1 MNIAVRPLQLK
12 RCLAFALVIIASGLA
27 QTANLVEA
35 ISATLPL
42 QSSSNSKKTSQRN
55 ESDETDVTR
64 PRRAAQQVNSEQ
76 SSSAL
81 GPIIRVALMTDVE
94 SVAVTCT
101 SGLTVRSQPNTAAR
115 EISSGSLSVKLGKQ
129 FDQTTHQRRATTAYR
144 VSVGSSTESKHARK
158 VMDQL
163 KKKYFEAPE
172 LSFDEKHKNYS
183 VLIGRFTDRA
193 EATQFLERLRRA
205 GYEDPK
211 VIVDPTAKDS
221 KSSSQSSSH
230 SKKTDSAAKGI
241 SKETRTSA
249 LKIIAVD
256 DDRIV
261 AASADE
267 MAIAPDSHTRSDTE
281 HKISS
286 EREDIKK
293 RAQSDRTQDGSSSES
308 DSTAPPLR
316 IGNVQYRGQ
325 LFIVLNSRG
334 RLNIVNAL
342 PLEEYL
348 RGVVPLEL
356 SPGQYPE
363 IEALKAQAVA
373 ARSYALAHL
382 GSHRDEGYDLV
393 DDTRAQV
400 YGGLSA
406 ERALS
411 NRAIE
416 ETRGI
421 AVVFPNEDGKL
432 VPIEALYT
440 ANCGGR
446 TENND
451 EVFGGKPLPYL
462 RAVSCAPD
470 AEAIV
475 VRDIVSNRSR
485 EPLSGTDGRPLAKE
499 VGILSVLGF
508 ALPAR
513 LNSAY
518 LNRTADSEEIK
529 SWLTQIARLNR
540 RTPKSLDRS
549 DIVGLSEFAHLLGTA
564 LYGDGR
570 AATLLAPADIDYLL
584 GGIRVQQLP
593 REARA
598 DVAML
603 LKEGIL
609 RVPSDGVIDGRAATT
624 RAQAIEMMARAAV
637 SRSGNQA
644 SDFSSPKSESTSARG
659 QGISESGHASQTV
672 SQASLPASHGS
683 ESRSAK
689 QLASTNVSVPGSQI
703 LAFKNDIATSVA
715 GGRLLVASQSLDP
728 APRGSTSR
736 FTTVNTSSSAKLIR
750 NPDSSNRSPNVT
762 SKNSTASLEETRGG
776 SESEVKQPRGLVVT
790 ETAWLFRTFSAESHQ
805 VDRLTIIGGEKL
817 LYHLNDRGEIDF
829 LEATLAEHSATSDR
843 FSSIAQWQE
852 RMTVDDLQQRLARVR
867 VDVGRVDRVEPVSF
881 SSSNRVTE
889 IEVTGDE
896 GHARLRRSQIR
907 TAFGLREYLF
917 VVDRETDSKGRSLA
931 FVFSG
936 RGWGHGVGMC
946 QTGAYGLARDGYSYS
961 AILQKY
967 YTGVTLQRMY

>member
-1 MNIAVRPLQLK
+1 MSTAVRPLQLK

-27 QTANLVEA
+27 PTANLVEA
-35 ISATLPL
+35 ISANMPL
-42 QSSSNSKKTSQRN
+42 QSSSTSKKASPKK
-55 ESDETDVTR
+55 EGGDEDVSR
-64 PRRAAQQVNSEQ
+64 PRRAEPPVDTNQ
-76 SSSAL
+76 SQSAL

-94 SVAVTCT
+94 SVSVIS
-101 SGLTVRSQPNTAAR
+101 SGALILRSQSNTAAK
-115 EISSGSLSVKLGKQ
+115 EISSGSLSVKLRKQ
-129 FDQTTHQRRATTAYR
+129 FDRTTHKHQATIAYR

-158 VMDQL
+158 EMDQL
-163 KKKYFEAPE
+163 KKKYFEVPE
-172 LSFDEKHKNYS
+172 LNFDEKNKKYS
-183 VLIGRFTDRA
+183 VLIGRFTDRTA
-193 EATQFLERLRRA
+193 AAQFLERLRRA
-205 GYEDPK
+205 GYEDLK
-211 VIVDPTAKDS
+211 IVTDPRAKDS
-221 KSSSQSSSH
+221 KASNQSSTH
-230 SKKTDSAAKGI
+230 GKKTDSE
-241 SKETRTSA
+241 KEITKEARSDS
-249 LKIIAVD
+249 LKIVAVED
-256 DDRIV
+256 DKIV
-261 AASADE
+261 AATSDEMVIAPVSLARSNERKISAD
-267 MAIAPDSHTRSDTE
+267 RQ
-281 HKISS
+281 
-286 EREDIKK
+286 DIKK
-293 RAQSDRTQDGSSSES
+293 RAQPDRNEDADSSYES
-308 DSTAPPLR
+308 DVTGSPLR
-316 IGNVQYRGQ
+316 IGNTQYRGR
-325 LFIVLNSRG
+325 LCVVLNSRG

-406 ERALS
+406 ERSLS
-411 NRAIE
+411 NRAVE

-421 AVVFPNEDGKL
+421 AVVFANEEGKL

-451 EVFGGKPLPYL
+451 EVFGGRPLPYL

-470 AEAIV
+470 AESIV
-475 VRDIVSNRSR
+475 VRDIASNRPR
-485 EPLSGTDGRPLAKE
+485 EQLSGIDGRPLARE

-513 LNSAY
+513 LNNAY
-518 LNRTADSEEIK
+518 LNRTADSEEIR
-529 SWLTQIARLNR
+529 SWLTQIARLSR
-540 RTPKSLDRS
+540 RTPNSPDRS
-549 DIVGLSEFAHLLGTA
+549 EVVRLSDFTHLLSVA

-584 GGIRVQQLP
+584 GGIRAQQLP

-598 DVAML
+598 DAAML

-609 RVPSDGVIDGRAATT
+609 RVPPDGVIDGRAAIT
-624 RAQAIEMMARAAV
+624 RGQAIEMMARAATTRLSNQTKQV
-637 SRSGNQA
+637 S
-644 SDFSSPKSESTSARG
+644 T
-659 QGISESGHASQTV
+659 
-672 SQASLPASHGS
+672 
-683 ESRSAK
+683 
-689 QLASTNVSVPGSQI
+689 TNVALPEAQI
-703 LAFKNDIATSVA
+703 LAFKNDTAISVES
-715 GGRLLVASQSLDP
+715 GRLMVASMSLD
-728 APRGSTSR
+728 AARRGSAPR
-736 FTTVNTSSSAKLIR
+736 FTTINTSSSAKPSRTQPGTDGIV
-750 NPDSSNRSPNVT
+750 RSPNN
-762 SKNSTASLEETRGG
+762 SRNSTAGFEEGRGV
-776 SESEVKQPRGLVVT
+776 SENESKQLRGLVIS
-790 ETAWLFRTFSAESHQ
+790 ENAWLFRTFSGESHQ

-817 LYHLNDRGEIDF
+817 LYHLNDRGEIDL
-829 LEATLAEHSATSDR
+829 LEASLADHSATSDR

-852 RMTVDDLQQRLARVR
+852 RMTVDDLQQRLARIR
-867 VDVGRVDRVEPVSF
+867 IDVGRPERIEPVVF
-881 SSSNRVTE
+881 SSSNRVAE

-896 GHARLRRSQIR
+896 GRARLRRSQIR

-917 VVDRETDSKGRSLA
+917 VVDRETDNKGRSVA

-946 QTGAYGLARDGYSYS
+946 QTGAFGLAKDGYSYA

-967 YTGVTLQRMY
+967 YTGVRLQRMY